1 MDPRLGANAPLGPW
15 SADGVGSTLEPYEVS
30 TDNPVYA
37 RGDHR
42 RGGHCLHRA
51 FCGRGL
57 DGDPHWRLVCCAHR
71 AESAQPQEFARPQSG
86 HSAQSIVFV
95 PGHLPVERYQPQRA
109 DAAGGTTPLGA
120 TIRAHVTTFSRRR
133 FESRCGGAAELN
145 SRRAG
150 APQCASPRPSFG
162 VLGKR
167 RPGGSTRCDPTSSS
181 SCGWAMRVRKSR
193 PRCASGSSRVPT
205 SWTVGRTG
213 LIRSRRLALVVV
225 RPSDASK

>member
-109 DAAGGTTPLGA
+109 DAAGGTTPLGDHSRACNYVFAPPLRESMRRRSGAEQPTRWRTTVCEPA
-120 TIRAHVTTFSRRR
+120 TIFWCTRQATSRRVDTMR
-133 FESRCGGAAELN
+133 SHLEQLVRLGD
-145 SRRAG
+145 AG
-150 APQCASPRPSFG
+150 EEVASP
-162 VLGKR
+162 
-167 RPGGSTRCDPTSSS
+167 
-181 SCGWAMRVRKSR
+181 MRVRIEPR
-193 PRCASGSSRVPT
+193 PDELDRGPDGTHPLKAASSSGCP
-205 SWTVGRTG
+205 S
-213 LIRSRRLALVVV
+213 IRRE
-225 RPSDASK
+225 